1 MTLAY
6 LYFVLHLFKI
16 AMVKIPI
23 FGKLTEAQENLIDE
37 GYVYGSLATVCILSS
52 LKKKRGEWK
61 VKGA

>member
-1 MTLAY
+1 
-6 LYFVLHLFKI
+6 
-16 AMVKIPI
+16 MVKTPI